1 MDGKDFVDTSPMD
14 GLYSGRILRA
24 IFQALDIKDEV
35 LGDQTARRFFSGRH
49 VDEYN
54 RNQIFDALGQALI
67 TRGLAPATLE
77 DLPEEL
83 PMEAVVGMTLM
94 GACGEWDR
102 LLAHIQGRSGK
113 IADVGKAGAQLLRLV
128 VVDLA
133 LRVFALVYLDL
144 AGPPGTEPP
153 AWVLENGIG
162 TILRGHLRR
171 AGLTRNQ
178 LAARLEVS
186 RTSVDNWLDGKN
198 RPSADSVVVLAEGLA
213 SANGRDSVELQ
224 RELNRQFALAS
235 MADLLAAGIGRD
247 RVIELTMKLAHFA
260 RVLSESP
267 DLPRLLGDKPRGI
280 VRNLILFGSAGGSAS
295 ALLSWLADREL
306 DPTWQR
312 DLLAAAA
319 PWDLAFESLAM
330 MNMGSRSSAGLA
342 QDISDVTGAVT
353 EEDQYINDALKRE
366 AAWHT
371 DFAMGSN
378 IDEEGLR
385 FYLAKLQDSIDL
397 RRRLARRF
405 PRSPLA
411 HSNLGSF
418 LGMVGKEFAKRSL
431 VDEGV
436 LECKIAAGLQPN
448 WDTPAVEV
456 GIILVNIGEG
466 EAALRELER
475 AECTLPEPTPHLRFV
490 KGYVLMTLERF
501 TEALES
507 LEAVIDERPDYAPA
521 YDHAAHCAFNSEDRI
536 KGLRYAKEA
545 RMRGMPAEHWAWG
558 DGAYS
563 SRKRAS
569 DHPLSRVVAESEGP

>member
-1 MDGKDFVDTSPMD
+1 MDSKEFVDTSPMD
-14 GLYSGRILRA
+14 GLYSGRILSA
-24 IFQALDIKDEV
+24 VVQALDIEDEV
-35 LGDQTARRFFSGRH
+35 LGDRTARRFFSGQH

-54 RNQIFDALGQALI
+54 RNQIFDAMGQALI
-67 TRGLAPATLE
+67 TRGLAPETLE
-77 DLPEEL
+77 DLPDEL
-83 PMEAVVGMTLM
+83 PMASLAGMTLM
-94 GACGEWDR
+94 MMSGEWDR

-113 IADVGKAGAQLLRLV
+113 IADVGEAGAQLLRLV

-133 LRVFALVYLDL
+133 LRMFALVYLDL

-162 TILRGHLRR
+162 TILRRHLRR
-171 AGLTRNQ
+171 AGLTRDQ
-178 LAARLEVS
+178 LAARAGVS
-186 RTSVDNWLDGKN
+186 RTSVDNWFDGKI
-198 RPSADSVVVLAEGLA
+198 RPSADSVAVLAEGLA
-213 SANGRDSVELQ
+213 SVNGRDAGELQ

-319 PWDLAFESLAM
+319 PWDHTFGHTAM
-330 MNMGSRSSAGLA
+330 MHTGSRSAAGLA
-342 QDISDVTGAVT
+342 QDISDMTGTVT
-353 EEDQYINDALKRE
+353 EEDQYINEALKRE
-366 AAWHT
+366 ASWHT

-385 FYLAKLQDSIDL
+385 FYLAKLQGSIDL
-397 RRRLARRF
+397 RRSLVRRF
-405 PRSPLA
+405 PQNPLA
-411 HSNLGSF
+411 HTHLGSF
-418 LGMVGKEFAKRSL
+418 LGMVGKNFGKKGL

-448 WDTPAVEV
+448 WDNPAVEV

-466 EAALRELER
+466 AAALRELEQ
-475 AECTLPEPTPHLRFV
+475 AEGALPGPTPHLRFV
-490 KGYVLMTLERF
+490 KGYVLMKLERYSD
-501 TEALES
+501 ALEC
-507 LEAVIDERPDYAPA
+507 LDTVIEERPDYAPA
-521 YDHAAHCAFNSEDRI
+521 YDHAAHCAFKSGDRI

-545 RMRGMPAEHWAWG
+545 RMRGMYAEHRAWK
-558 DGAYS
+558 DGGYS
-563 SRKRAS
+563 SRKRTSA
-569 DHPLSRVVAESEGP
+569 